1 MLHQIPDRGRDTVA
15 AATVKTA
22 LSHIERK
29 LSAEIENTM
38 YAIKKIQ
45 PWVEIFEQASL
56 LLKWHVN
63 PFSTVRY
70 SSTGDNP
77 WIEKRESYII
87 LSRWMIVSEH
97 SNYKKIYYLSY
108 SFVVSDDN

>member
-22 LSHIERK
+22 LSHMERK

-56 LLKWHVN
+56 LLKWHAN
-63 PFSTVRY
+63 PCSTVWY
-70 SSTGDNP
+70 NSTGDNP
-77 WIEKRESYII
+77 
-87 LSRWMIVSEH
+87 
-97 SNYKKIYYLSY
+97 
-108 SFVVSDDN
+108 